1 MTHHYDDHP
10 GQDDYIINQALA
22 ILESRQRHLG
32 HAFTQPKVAADFL
45 RLKMG
50 EYEREV
56 FAVMLLDNQHRLLDY
71 QELFFGTINAGTI
84 HPREVVKTALSRNA
98 AAVILAHNHPS
109 GMVDP
114 SDADKAIT
122 TRLKDLLEMVDVR
135 VLDHFVVGQH
145 DIVSFAER
153 GLL

>member
-1 MTHHYDDHP
+1 MSHHYDDRH
-10 GQDDYIINQALA
+10 QQVINEALA

-32 HAFTQPKVAADFL
+32 QAFTQPKAAADFL

-71 QELFFGTINAGTI
+71 QELFFGTVNAGTV
-84 HPREVVKTALSRNA
+84 HPREVIKAALHRNA

-109 GMVDP
+109 GIAEP
-114 SDADKAIT
+114 SDSDKAIT
-122 TRLKDLLEMVDVR
+122 TRLKELLEVLDVR

-145 DIVSFAER
+145 DIVSFVER